1 MMTQK
6 EFDAIYPK
14 GIKREQHEVLEA
26 FLQGH
31 TDQTIA
37 RMINEKRKAAS
48 AIAKSTCR
56 TKSKESVRRDISNIC
71 KLFGFE
77 NERGEH
83 YRQRNELIPLFC
95 QYKHEL
101 VSAQLREASGIF
113 YDNLPK
119 YVERDWD
126 SKCYAKIIENGALI
140 RIKAPQKMGKTLL
153 VDKILDRASQEGYK
167 TALIS
172 FEEADNEILGDYRK
186 LLQWLCVTLSDLLDI
201 ENKLGEYWDEILGGI
216 NPNVTK
222 YLERY
227 LFKDFAQPLVL
238 VLEKVDIVF
247 EQASFNVDFCR
258 LLRSWNDAA
267 KRNDRRAAIW
277 KKIRLIVVHS
287 TEVYSS
293 LDINSSPLAGVGL
306 TVPLPDFTLEEVQQ
320 LARQYGHHWLTADE
334 MKQLAVMFGGYPYL
348 VQSAFAYLQTPQSS
362 LAKLLEISP
371 TEQSP
376 FINHLRELLGKLQLC
391 PELAEV
397 YREVVT
403 KDKPARLETN
413 QIFKL
418 ESMGLVRVEHN
429 DCFPRCDLYR
439 QYFSA
444 RL

>member
-1 MMTQK
+1 MTTQQ
-6 EFDAIYPK
+6 EFDAIYPTK
-14 GIKREQHEVLEA
+14 LTPKQHQVIKL

-31 TDQTIA
+31 S
-37 RMINEKRKAAS
+37 EE
-48 AIAKSTCR
+48 AILKSLGVNNTSSIR
-56 TKSKESVRRDISNIC
+56 HHITNIC
-71 KLFGFE
+71 KKFGFQ
-77 NERGEH
+77 NEEGEH
-83 YRQRNELIPLFC
+83 YRQRNELILLFAK
-95 QYKHEL
+95 YKPEL
-101 VSAQLREASGIF
+101 VSEFLKESCGICP
-113 YDNLPK
+113 DHLPK

-126 SKCYAKIIENGALI
+126 SKCYAKILENGALI

-153 VDKILDRASQEGYK
+153 VDRILDRALQEGYK
-167 TALIS
+167 TALLS
-172 FEEADNEILGDYRK
+172 FEEADSEVLGDYRK

-201 ENKLGEYWDEILGGI
+201 ENKLGEYWDDTLGGI

-227 LFKDFAQPLVL
+227 LFKEFCQPLVL

-247 EQASFNVDFCR
+247 EKASFNVDFCR

-267 KRNDRRAAIW
+267 KRSDRRAAIW
-277 KKIRLIVVHS
+277 KKIRLIVVHA

-320 LARQYGHHWLTADE
+320 LARQYRHHWLSADE

-348 VQSAFAYLQTPQSS
+348 VQTAFAYLQTPQSS
-362 LAKLLEISP
+362 LTKLLEISP

-376 FINHLRELLGKLQLC
+376 FINHLRELLGKLELC

-403 KDKPARLETN
+403 KNQPARLATN

-439 QYFSA
+439 QYFSV